1 MSTGNQSLIMVRFGI
16 DALEP
21 MSALA
26 SLGLAF
32 VHVEISEVRL
42 SLLAEV
48 PDETLVVHRG
58 DNVGVLAR
66 SFALF
71 VGLNVPRIFNTS
83 IKVVLLLFLWIFC
96 HDASDTRSRRVCNVS
111 SAHSTAV
118 PGVGIFPWVPH
129 GNRRAEKA
137 C

>member
-1 MSTGNQSLIMVRFGI
+1 
-16 DALEP
+16 

-58 DNVGVLAR
+58 DNVGVLA
-66 SFALF
+66 
-71 VGLNVPRIFNTS
+71 
-83 IKVVLLLFLWIFC
+83 FLC
-96 HDASDTRSRRVCNVS
+96 PVCR
-111 SAHSTAV
+111 
-118 PGVGIFPWVPH
+118 P
-129 GNRRAEKA
+129 
-137 C
+137 